1 MPSMVDLAF
10 LQQRSA
16 AWLTALLCAAAVS
29 STILGCAAPEEQT
42 RWESDI
48 LAAQRL
54 HDRGDLSTAEQ
65 RYEELL
71 ERADDA
77 EDRRYVRLQMA
88 RLAADRGETERAL
101 EVYRAVWSE
110 PLDDSHGARALHE
123 ASRLV
128 DERQDNP
135 ERARAMRRKLIR
147 RYPESAWAE
156 RSVES
161 LAEYYADR
169 EAWEALQSEFDQ
181 LYADVQTT
189 PLAGPLLQTVG
200 ETLWRRAGRP
210 DAALP
215 YFLRVIEDHADGLV
229 VDDAEWA
236 AGRIFL
242 RRQQWERAV
251 PILRQLAKRVD
262 ASWLVGTLNSPHA
275 SKARYQLGF
284 IHMTFL
290 DDYAEAIDHFERY
303 LADFPRNRRADDS
316 AWHLGQAHRLAG
328 DRGGYR
334 RALKRLIEEF
344 PESRFVE
351 PARQELRLMQ

>member
-1 MPSMVDLAF
+1 MVDLAF
-10 LQQRSA
+10 LHRRSA
-16 AWLTALLCAAAVS
+16 ALLAALLCVVATGVT
-29 STILGCAAPEEQT
+29 TIGCAAPEEQT

-54 HDRGDLSTAEQ
+54 HDRGELSTAEA
-65 RYEELL
+65 RYQELL

-88 RLAADRGETERAL
+88 RLTADRGETERAL
-101 EVYRAVWSE
+101 EDYRAIWSE
-110 PLDDSHGARALHE
+110 PIDDSHGARALHE

-128 DERQDNP
+128 EEKQEDP

-161 LAEYYADR
+161 LADHYATR
-169 EAWEALQSEFDQ
+169 ESWDTLASEFDE
-181 LYADVQTT
+181 LYADVRET
-189 PLAGPLLQTVG
+189 PLAGHLLQTVG
-200 ETLWRRAGRP
+200 EILWRRGGRP
-210 DAALP
+210 DVALP
-215 YFLRVIEDHADGLV
+215 YFLRVIEDHADGLA

-236 AGRIFL
+236 AGQIYL
-242 RRQQWERAV
+242 RRQEWERAV
-251 PILRQLAKRVD
+251 PVLRQLAERVD

-316 AWHLGQAHRLAG
+316 AWHLSQAHRLAG
-328 DRGGYR
+328 DRSEYR